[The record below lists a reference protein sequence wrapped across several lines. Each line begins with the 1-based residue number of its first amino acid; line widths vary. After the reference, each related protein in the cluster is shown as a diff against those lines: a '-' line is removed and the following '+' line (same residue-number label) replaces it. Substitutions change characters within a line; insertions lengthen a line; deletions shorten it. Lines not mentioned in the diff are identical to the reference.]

1 MQVSIEDKSTVK
13 KVIHV
18 EISEKQVSKELNDA
32 YKELKKT
39 VDVKGFRKGK
49 VPRKV
54 LESRFG
60 KDVHAD
66 ITPRLI
72 QNAFV
77 DVVEEHKF
85 TLASAPKITPP
96 KLVPGQSYSFDAEVE
111 VYPKLEDVEFKGL
124 DLKKTMYE
132 VSEDEVDAQIQM
144 VRKNLATKETVT
156 EERPVAPNDFV
167 LIDYQG
173 FVDDQPF
180 DNTPLVEN
188 YVMAIGGTVM
198 HEEFSAKLTGV
209 IPGQKLEIEIAYA
222 DDAPDKE
229 LAGHTITY
237 KVELKEIQEEV
248 LPPEDD
254 ALAEKL
260 GDFKSLEA
268 VKEVIRDNLDK
279 GYTQRIK
286 HELSEQVFSALLEK
300 NEFEV
305 PDVLVDAELEG
316 IVKEAEEAYAQNN
329 VDMEAVGLGKDYLK
343 TQYRHVA
350 EKQARRHLLLAKIIE
365 QESLELTEEDMEKGF
380 EEMAIGMKATVD
392 GVKNFFDM
400 KKDQLEYFKHHQLEK
415 KAVDII
421 IEVGNLTEISPEEAQ
436 AAQDARD
443 AEAAK
448 AVEAAAAAGKAEA
461 ETIAGEDV
469 AQETTQA
476 VTDPPAAD
484 TTA

>member
-13 KVIHV
+13 KVIHI

-54 LESRFG
+54 LEARFG

-66 ITPRLI
+66 VTPRLI

-77 DVVEEHKF
+77 DVVEEHKLN
-85 TLASAPKITPP
+85 LAGAPNITPP
-96 KLVPGQSYSFDAEVE
+96 ELVPGQPYAFDAEVE
-111 VYPKLEDVEFKGL
+111 VRPVLEDVDFKEL
-124 DLKKTMYE
+124 DLTKTMYE

-144 VRKNLATKETVT
+144 VRKNMATKETVT
-156 EERPVAPNDFV
+156 EERPVGTDDFV
-167 LIDYQG
+167 LIDYEG

-180 DNTPLVEN
+180 DKTPLVEN
-188 YVMAIGGTVM
+188 FVMAIGTNAM

-209 IPGQKLEIEIAYA
+209 LPGQKLEIEIAYG
-222 DDAPDKE
+222 DDAADKE

-248 LPPEDD
+248 LPAEDD

-260 GDFKSLEA
+260 GDFKDLEA
-268 VKEVIRDNLDK
+268 VKAVIRDNLDK

-305 PDVLVDAELEG
+305 PDVLVDSELEG
-316 IVKEAEEAYAQNN
+316 IVKEAEDAYAQNN
-329 VDMEAVGLGKDYLK
+329 VDLEAVGLGKDFLK

-350 EKQARRHLLLAKIIE
+350 EKQARRHLLLAKLIE
-365 QESLELTEEDMEKGF
+365 QESLELTEEEMEKGF
-380 EEMAIGMKATVD
+380 EEMAVGMKATVD
-392 GVKNFFDM
+392 AVKNFFNLQ
-400 KKDQLEYFKHHQLEK
+400 KDQLAYFKHNQLEK

-421 IEVGNLTEISPEEAQ
+421 IESGNLTEISPEEAQ
-436 AAQDARD
+436 TAQD

-448 AVEAAAAAGKAEA
+448 AMEAATAAP
-461 ETIAGEDV
+461 ETADEDV
-469 AQETTQA
+469 ADDAAEA
-476 VTDPPAAD
+476 VTETPADD
-484 TTA
+484 TKA

>member
-13 KVIHV
+13 KVIHI

-54 LESRFG
+54 LEARFS

-66 ITPRLI
+66 VTPRLI

-77 DVVEEHKF
+77 DVVEEHKLD
-85 TLASAPKITPP
+85 LAGAPSIDPP
-96 KLVPGQSYSFDAEVE
+96 ELVPGQPYLFDAEVE
-111 VYPKLEDVEFKGL
+111 VRPVLEDVDFKGL
-124 DLKKTMYE
+124 DLTKTMYE

-144 VRKNLATKETVT
+144 VRKNMATKETVT
-156 EERPVAPNDFV
+156 EERPVGTDDFV

-180 DNTPLVEN
+180 DKTPLVEN
-188 YVMAIGGTVM
+188 FVMAIGSNAM
-198 HEEFSAKLTGV
+198 PEEFSAKLTGV
-209 IPGQKLEIEIAYA
+209 LSGQKLEIEIAYG
-222 DDAPDKE
+222 DDAADKE

-260 GDFKSLEA
+260 GDFKDLEA

-305 PDVLVDAELEG
+305 PDVLVDSELEG
-316 IVKEAEEAYAQNN
+316 IVKEAEDAYAQNN
-329 VDMEAVGLGKDYLK
+329 VDLEAVGLGKDFLK

-365 QESLELTEEDMEKGF
+365 QESLELTEEEMEKGF
-380 EEMAIGMKATVD
+380 EEMAVGMKATVD
-392 GVKNFFDM
+392 AVKNFFNM
-400 KKDQLEYFKHHQLEK
+400 QKDQLAYFKHNQLEK

-436 AAQDARD
+436 AAQDA
-443 AEAAK
+443 EAAK
-448 AVEAAAAAGKAEA
+448 AVEAATAAQEAVA
-461 ETIAGEDV
+461 ETTVGEDV
-469 AQETTQA
+469 AQETTEAATETPA
-476 VTDPPAAD
+476 VD

>member
-13 KVIHV
+13 KVIHI
-18 EISEKQVSKELNDA
+18 EISEKQVSKELNEA

-54 LESRFG
+54 LEARFG

-66 ITPRLI
+66 VTPRLI

-77 DVVEEHKF
+77 DVVEEHKLD
-85 TLASAPKITPP
+85 LAGAPSIDPP
-96 KLVPGQSYSFDAEVE
+96 ELVPGQPYVFDAEVE
-111 VYPKLEDVEFKGL
+111 VRPVLEDVDFKGL

-144 VRKNLATKETVT
+144 VRKGMATKETVT
-156 EERPVAPNDFV
+156 EERPVAPDDFV

-180 DNTPLVEN
+180 DYTPLVEN
-188 YVMAIGGTVM
+188 YVMAIGGTAM

-209 IPGQKLEIEIAYA
+209 LPGQKLEIEIAYA

-254 ALAEKL
+254 TLAAKL
-260 GDFKSLEA
+260 GDFKDLEA
-268 VKEVIRDNLDK
+268 VKALIRDNLDK

-316 IVKEAEEAYAQNN
+316 IVKEAKEAYAQNN
-329 VDMEAVGLGKDYLK
+329 VNLEDVGLGEDFLK
-343 TQYRHVA
+343 SQYRDVA
-350 EKQARRHLLLAKIIE
+350 EKQAKRHILLAKIIE
-365 QESLELTEEDMEKGF
+365 QENLELTEEEMEKGF
-380 EEMAIGMKATVD
+380 EEMAVGMKATVD
-392 GVKNFFDM
+392 GVKNFFNM
-400 KKDQLEYFKHHQLEK
+400 KKDQLAYFKHHQLEK
-415 KAVDII
+415 KAADII
-421 IEVGNLTEISPEEAQ
+421 VESGNITEISPEEAQ
-436 AAQDARD
+436 AIQD

-448 AVEAAAAAGKAEA
+448 AVEAAAAAKEAVA
-461 ETIAGEDV
+461 ETSAGEDV
-469 AQETTQA
+469 AQETTEA
-476 VTDPPAAD
+476 ATETPAAD
-484 TTA
+484 TTS

>member
-13 KVIHV
+13 KVIHI
-18 EISEKQVSKELNDA
+18 EISEEQISKELNDA

-54 LESRFG
+54 LEARFG
-60 KDVHAD
+60 KGIHAD
-66 ITPRLI
+66 LTPRLV

-77 DVVEEHKF
+77 DVVEEHKLN
-85 TLASAPKITPP
+85 LAGAPRIEPP
-96 KLVPGQSYSFDAEVE
+96 ELVPGQPYSFDAEVE
-111 VYPKLEDVEFKGL
+111 VRPELEDVDFKGL
-124 DLKKTMYE
+124 DLKKTMYK

-144 VRKNLATKETVT
+144 VRKNMATKETVT
-156 EERPVAPNDFV
+156 EERPVAKDDFV

-180 DNTPLVEN
+180 DKTPLVEN
-188 YVMAIGGTVM
+188 YVMAIGGTAM

-209 IPGQKLEIEIAYA
+209 IPGQKLEVEIVYG
-222 DDAPDKE
+222 DDAADKE
-229 LAGHTITY
+229 LAGQTITY

-254 ALAEKL
+254 ALAAKL
-260 GDFKSLEA
+260 GDFKDLEA
-268 VKEVIRDNLDK
+268 IKEVIRDNLDK
-279 GYTQRIK
+279 GYAQRIK

-300 NEFEV
+300 NEFEA

-316 IVKEAEEAYAQNN
+316 IVKEAEDAYAQNN
-329 VDMEAVGLGKDYLK
+329 VDLEAVGLGKDFLK

-365 QESLELTEEDMEKGF
+365 QESLELTEEELEKGF
-380 EEMAIGMKATVD
+380 EEMAISMKGTVD

-400 KKDQLEYFKHHQLEK
+400 QKDQLVYFKHNLLEK

-421 IEVGNLTEISPEEAQ
+421 IESGNLTEISPEEAQ
-436 AAQDARD
+436 AAQDA
-443 AEAAK
+443 EAAK
-448 AVEAAAAAGKAEA
+448 AVEAAAAAREAVA
-461 ETIAGEDV
+461 ETTTGEDV
-469 AQETTQA
+469 AQEITEAATQ
-476 VTDPPAAD
+476 TPAED

>member
-13 KVIHV
+13 KVIHI

-39 VDVKGFRKGK
+39 VDIKGFRKGK
-49 VPRKV
+49 APRKV
-54 LESRFG
+54 LEARFS

-77 DVVEEHKF
+77 DVVEEHKLD
-85 TLASAPKITPP
+85 LAGAPRIEPP
-96 KLVPGQSYSFDAEVE
+96 ELVPGQAYAFDAEVE
-111 VYPKLEDVEFKGL
+111 VRPEIEDVDFKGL

-132 VSEDEVDAQIQM
+132 VSEDEIDSQIQM
-144 VRKNLATKETVT
+144 VRKSLATKETVT
-156 EERPVAPNDFV
+156 EERPVAKDDFV

-173 FVDDQPF
+173 FVDGQPF
-180 DNTPLVEN
+180 DKTPLVEN

-198 HEEFSAKLTGV
+198 HEEFSAKLTGAL
-209 IPGQKLEIEIAYA
+209 PGQKLEIEIAYGE
-222 DDAPDKE
+222 DATDKE

-254 ALAEKL
+254 TLAEKL
-260 GDFKSLEA
+260 GEFENLEA
-268 VKEVIRDNLDK
+268 VKAVIRDNLEQ
-279 GYTQRIK
+279 GYAQRIK

-316 IVKEAEEAYAQNN
+316 IVKEAKDAYTQNN
-329 VDMEAVGLGKDYLK
+329 VNLEDVGLGEDFLR

-350 EKQARRHLLLAKIIE
+350 EKQAKRHLLLAKIIE
-365 QESLELTEEDMEKGF
+365 QESLELTEEELEKGF
-380 EEMAIGMKATVD
+380 EEMAVGMKATAD
-392 GVKNFFDM
+392 AVKNFFNM
-400 KKDQLEYFKHHQLEK
+400 QKDQLQYFKHNLLEK
-415 KAVDII
+415 KAADII
-421 IEVGNLTEISPEEAQ
+421 IESGNITEITPEEAQ
-436 AAQDARD
+436 AAQD

-448 AVEAAAAAGKAEA
+448 AVEAAAAAQEA
-461 ETIAGEDV
+461 VGEDAAGEDT
-469 AQETTQA
+469 EA
-476 VTDPPAAD
+476 VTETPADD